1 MARYLKLSQ
10 AFLTR
15 LALLALILSGQP
27 ARSTELLSLRYR
39 NTLAGGV
46 RNLSLVHGAFSFV
59 TLYHKGY
66 TIGGSTKLIYR
77 YLPPDLSQ
85 TLV

>member
-27 ARSTELLSLRYR
+27 ARGTELLSLRYR

-46 RNLSLVHGAFSFV
+46 RNLFLIHGVFSFV

-66 TIGGSTKLIYR
+66 TLGGSIKLVYR
-77 YLPPDLSQ
+77 YLPSNLSQ
-85 TLV
+85 ALV